1 MRKYFN
7 IVDPRMPM
15 CLVICTLK
23 LITVT
28 ILDPTTYKAEET
40 CLETLELLI
49 KHGLD
54 VKTVDSVH
62 PLLPMSTRMC
72 AIRIM
77 TELLKEGADI
87 HGKDLN
93 GRTALLRCCALNG
106 L

>member
-1 MRKYFN
+1 
-7 IVDPRMPM
+7 M

-23 LITVT
+23 LIT

-40 CLETLELLI
+40 CLEILELLI
-49 KHGLD
+49 KHGMD
-54 VKTVDSVH
+54 VKTLDSVH
-62 PLLPMSTRMC
+62 PLLPLSTRMC

-77 TELLKEGADI
+77 AELLKEGADI
-87 HGKDLN
+87 HGKDAN